1 MKYYYDLLDS
11 YSKVKKRK
19 LYLLEDLEQT
29 DPDTFSKLQ
38 SAENTAKNLIT
49 NATED
54 WKPIPQMAGLE
65 MKRSVSRS
73 QINKGVVIKGLGHG
87 WAHGIKVIDDNGMP
101 VGSIQDL
108 RSPWGRFV
116 AKLIPELDPDNRP
129 EEEGAGGAGAE
140 EEMIGPD
147 GQPIRPDYD
156 VEQQT
161 VARIKDIVCR
171 SVEPLQ
177 SFLHRLKNKY
187 DIIFYTSD
195 KDVELVDDGERSVD
209 TAFRS
214 NIISLF
220 DLYLDSNN
228 KGDYKLVKLEGSVEE
243 RLETIK
249 RTLANYS
256 IDIKI

>member
-1 MKYYYDLLDS
+1 MIISFTGAQSTGKTTLLKKLIEKNGSYPFEFVPEVTRLIMREYEVPINEDGDDLTQMLIMTEHIRNLYRNRTDRLVRGVHQIYDRCAIDGIV
-11 YSKVKKRK
+11 YSH
-19 LYLLEDLEQT
+19 YLLQNQKISR
-29 DPDTFSKLQ
+29 DTFD
-38 SAENTAKNLIT
+38 ACDLIY
-49 NATED
+49 
-54 WKPIPQMAGLE
+54 K
-65 MKRSVSRS
+65 
-73 QINKGVVIKGLGHG
+73 
-87 WAHGIKVIDDNGMP
+87 
-101 VGSIQDL
+101 
-108 RSPWGRFV
+108 
-116 AKLIPELDPDNRP
+116 
-129 EEEGAGGAGAE
+129 
-140 EEMIGPD
+140 
-147 GQPIRPDYD
+147 
-156 VEQQT
+156 
-161 VARIKDIVCR
+161 
-171 SVEPLQ
+171 
-177 SFLHRLKNKY
+177 RLKNKY